1 MTTHSTTER
10 DGALQLQE
18 LPPLSTLDRLAL
30 TIGTR
35 LILRTEQ
42 HGLRRA
48 ASADRAEQARIVHA
62 DADAATRS
70 TFEHRVQAGPTW

>member
-1 MTTHSTTER
+1 MTTHTTTER
-10 DGALQLQE
+10 DEHLQLQD
-18 LPPLSTLDRLAL
+18 LPPLTAGDRLAL
-30 TIGTR
+30 AIGTR

-48 ASADRAEQARIVHA
+48 ARAGRTEQARTAHE

-70 TFEHRVQAGPTW
+70 TFEHRVHAGPTW